1 MSELQ
6 ELAEKWN
13 TSMTRM
19 DKEVK
24 EDVVNHPKHYQMAGG
39 LEVID
44 FIIGAT
50 AGLDGKDGYF
60 VGNILKYVCRY
71 SKKNGLEDLKKAQ
84 WYLNKLI
91 ESKEEE

>member
-1 MSELQ
+1 MNLNEI
-6 ELAEKWN
+6 
-13 TSMTRM
+13 R
-19 DKEVK
+19 DVEVK
-24 EDVVNHPKHYQMAGG
+24 EDVVNHPRHYQMAGG

>member
-1 MSELQ
+1 MNKAYYVDEDGYMRPVDSNE
-6 ELAEKWN
+6 AG
-13 TSMTRM
+13 
-19 DKEVK
+19 

-44 FIIGAT
+44 FIVGAT
-50 AGLDGKDGYF
+50 EGLDGKDGYF

-91 ESKEEE
+91 ESKE

>member
-1 MSELQ
+1 MN
-6 ELAEKWN
+6 AN
-13 TSMTRM
+13 YFV
-19 DKEVK
+19 DKDGYMHPVDSTETK

-50 AGLDGKDGYF
+50 EGLDGKDGYF

-91 ESKEEE
+91 ESKE

>member
-6 ELAEKWN
+6 ELAEDWN
-13 TSMTRM
+13 TSMTRRVK
-19 DKEVK
+19 KEK